1 MPNLLSINN
10 CQDTHQRRGIVEVRD
25 RLYLGLAELVLE
37 GRVMMVMVV
46 MMIVIVLS

>member
-1 MPNLLSINN
+1 MVVHVVLLE
-10 CQDTHQRRGIVEVRD
+10 CQRRGIVEVRD
-25 RLYLGLAELVLE
+25 GLYLGLAELVLE